1 MLFTAAGLLTGNW
14 SWSMVFALMII
25 IVCLVSP
32 PISSQQIPGN
42 QPLLIRIDTESHR
55 SEAFEVR
62 FDRPVLSNKRV
73 EKRLDAWISEIVDDF
88 SGKSIANVAPGG
100 MPNALE
106 GRITSHTSL
115 YPFLSVKF
123 SIEEYMGGGHPN
135 TYIETFVFDMET
147 GHRLGLADL
156 FARPGQALETIS
168 TTAVRQME
176 TASGQELPPMAR
188 GRLLPAEQ
196 NFQYFNLCRNG
207 ITFFFPVYQT
217 GARALGEQRITTP
230 YALLRQWMAPG
241 IKEKLY
247 PANTGT
253 SMPMLSVH

>member
-14 SWSMVFALMII
+14 SWSRVFALMVI
-25 IVCLVSP
+25 IVCLGTP

-62 FDRPVLSNKRV
+62 FDRPVLSNSIA
-73 EKRLDAWISEIVDDF
+73 EKQLNAWISGIVDDF
-88 SGKSIANVAPGG
+88 SAESIANISPGDT
-100 MPNALE
+100 PNTLE
-106 GRITSHTSL
+106 GRVTHHTSV

-123 SIEEYMGGGHPN
+123 SIKEYNGGGHSN

-156 FARPGQALETIS
+156 FTRPGQALEAIS

-176 TASGQELPPMAR
+176 TASGNEPHPMAR
-188 GRLLPAEQ
+188 DSLLPMERY
-196 NFQYFNLCRNG
+196 FQYFNLGQNG

-217 GARALGEQRITTP
+217 DTRTQGEQRITTP
-230 YALLRQWMAPG
+230 YAGLKQWMAPG
-241 IKEKLY
+241 IKEQLY
-247 PANTGT
+247 PSPVIA
-253 SMPMLSVH
+253 SQ